1 MHGIAR
7 TDLPA
12 VTALSWRLLG
22 SLHVIWGLK
31 MGRICYRLSLQA
43 ACRRGGNFTG
53 AAYERN
59 DDIRYSCDVT
69 QSAALGEMAVYA
81 GNKSGNLTT
90 VCRSALKLR
99 ERSERWNSV
108 FPRASLPPE
117 SLEENGTE
125 TGAER
130 ARTPDHPRQRRPRGR
145 ASWGARPTRTPSPRS
160 PVPRSLRK
168 GPFPS
173 SPPLPRAFIQS
184 VFVGHLPRVRQVA
197 EAGTR

>member
-1 MHGIAR
+1 M
-7 TDLPA
+7 
-12 VTALSWRLLG
+12 
-22 SLHVIWGLK
+22 
-31 MGRICYRLSLQA
+31 A
-43 ACRRGGNFTG
+43 A
-53 AAYERN
+53 
-59 DDIRYSCDVT
+59 
-69 QSAALGEMAVYA
+69 YA

-99 ERSERWNSV
+99 ERSERQNSV
-108 FPRASLPPE
+108 FPQASLPPE

-130 ARTPDHPRQRRPRGR
+130 ARTPDHPRQHRPRGR

-184 VFVGHLPRVRQVA
+184 VFVGHLLRVRQVA
-197 EAGTR
+197 EARDTVTSTHSHGPRPHGGGGDVTTSKAELPAARGPAARCRSRSSEHGGNSPHGASVLGREPRRK